1 MSHKTQYG
9 CVLHGRRPWRASS
22 YGLVCF
28 RPVGALACPISRCM
42 RGGAWRV
49 DWGYSRERLLALWG
63 GRLEIVQLCQM
74 VKTSEQAKQFGE
86 GFLWVLLARKDAKA
100 SR

>member
-1 MSHKTQYG
+1 M
-9 CVLHGRRPWRASS
+9 
-22 YGLVCF
+22 
-28 RPVGALACPISRCM
+28 
-42 RGGAWRV
+42 